1 MGAPDMVTL
10 TDIVG
15 LSRQTGNDRR
25 LVEFVLELRD
35 SDLLVGFRDL
45 FHFLEKPFGGLFAG
59 RRLQVAV
66 EKTESKSILGLRG
79 CSSQNTHSVKVLSQL
94 LGPFNFNFLIKR
106 FASFLCRISVG

>member
-1 MGAPDMVTL
+1 
-10 TDIVG
+10 
-15 LSRQTGNDRR
+15 
-25 LVEFVLELRD
+25 
-35 SDLLVGFRDL
+35 
-45 FHFLEKPFGGLFAG
+45 
-59 RRLQVAV
+59 VAV